1 MIRGRR
7 LVLLRGLRFRPVCL
21 VLRIMGGSGSGD
33 VNVGCISVEVA
44 SDMMPVLG
52 KDGGAVV
59 MRGGWECESEDV
71 GPAKVKEVKGY
82 SAVKFRN
89 KEFSM
94 RVVDSKKAVKL
105 K

>member
-1 MIRGRR
+1 MEPQLAWPLSLCVARSAEDLVVKSVWDRPCVEIRGRR

-44 SDMMPVLG
+44 SDMMTVLG

-59 MRGGWECESEDV
+59 MRGG
-71 GPAKVKEVKGY
+71 
-82 SAVKFRN
+82 
-89 KEFSM
+89 
-94 RVVDSKKAVKL
+94 
-105 K
+105 